1 MNNYDDVFPTGK
13 LVPVKTYE
21 GGKYDYNA
29 PDGRALDD
37 NFLDDNFSKLRRT
50 DGKVVVSLIDPAA
63 NYGMH
68 IEGMSP
74 EIKTVQVYA
83 PPAGNNSS
91 RSKSSSTSATPSA
104 RSGMAWTRAWS
115 R

>member
-13 LVPVKTYE
+13 LKPVKGT
-21 GGKYDYNA
+21 KYDFNA
-29 PDGRALDD
+29 ADGKPLDGD
-37 NFLDDNFSKLRRT
+37 FLDDNFSKLTRT
-50 DGKVVVSLIDPAA
+50 DGAVDVRLTDPAS

-68 IEGMSP
+68 ILGESP

-83 PPAGNNSS
+83 PTDPERTSS
-91 RSKSSSTSATPSA
+91 PSNSSSTSAIPSA
-104 RSGMAWTRAWS
+104 RSGMAWIPAWL